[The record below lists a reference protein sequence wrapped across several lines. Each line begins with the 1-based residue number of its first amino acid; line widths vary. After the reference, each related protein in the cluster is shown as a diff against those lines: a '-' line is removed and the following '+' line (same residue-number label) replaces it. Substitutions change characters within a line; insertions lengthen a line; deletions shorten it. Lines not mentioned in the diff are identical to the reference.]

1 MKINFVGLIGGIL
14 AFISLVLSWW
24 NLILSFNGFST
35 DISMYPYQISGIT
48 FNTNFWY
55 GWAAL
60 ALIIV
65 AGVLGI
71 LASIVI
77 KGKLVLI
84 GAGAIALLAIII
96 FAVGLQMDLPQ
107 LSYELGITDLGL
119 FSSGSF
125 GDLEVSWNYSA
136 YLSFGFWLALI
147 SAIIMLVASLMKEGK
162 PAAVQPPQT
171 A

>member
-1 MKINFVGLIGGIL
+1 LKINFVGLIGGIL
-14 AFISLVLSWW
+14 AFISLVLPWW
-24 NLILSFNGFST
+24 TLILSFNGVST

-48 FNTNFWY
+48 FSTNFWY

-65 AGVLGI
+65 AGILGI

-77 KGKLVLI
+77 ERKLVLI
-84 GAGAIALLAIII
+84 IAGAIALLSIII

-107 LSYELGITDLGL
+107 LSSELGITDLGL

-125 GDLEVSWNYSA
+125 GDLEISWNYSA
-136 YLSFGFWLALI
+136 YLSLGFWLALI
-147 SAIIMLVASLMKEGK
+147 SAIIMLIAALIKEGK
-162 PAAVQPPQT
+162 PAAVQPPPT

>member
-1 MKINFVGLIGGIL
+1 MKINIIGLVGAIL
-14 AFISLVLSWW
+14 AFISLALPWW
-24 NLILSFNGFST
+24 TLILSYNGSSM
-35 DISMYPYQISGIT
+35 DISVYPYQVSGIT
-48 FNTNFWY
+48 FDTSFWY

-60 ALIIV
+60 ALIIL

-71 LASIVI
+71 LASIII
-77 KGKLVLI
+77 KGKIVLI
-84 GAGAIALLAIII
+84 IAGVLALLSIII

-107 LSYELGITDLGL
+107 LSYELGITELGL

-125 GDLEVSWNYSA
+125 GDLEISWNYSA

-147 SAIIMLVASLMKEGK
+147 SAIIMIIATLLKEGK
-162 PAAVQPPQT
+162 ATPPPPT